1 MEAITFTEFGPATNL
16 QPETIPDPV
25 IQADQVLVRVKA
37 ISVNP
42 VEVAIRSGMA
52 FTEAFEKLDHKVLG
66 WDIAGEVTQTGSQVT
81 SLREGD
87 PVFGMVHFPEPAY
100 GYAEYVSAA
109 ADHLARI
116 PANITYQEAAGATLA
131 ALTAYQ
137 GLVHHGNLQQG
148 QKVVILN
155 ASGGVGHYAVQI
167 AKNKGAE
174 VIGTASAANG
184 EFLQQLGV
192 DQHVDYNQHN
202 IDEVVQDADLL
213 LHGAAAVDVDQ
224 ALNAVQEGGSVI
236 SLIPTASDL
245 EDRARQQG
253 KSGKLMMVQ
262 PSGRDMQAL
271 AELLRSGE
279 IVSNIEAAYPL
290 REAQKAHQHL
300 EEGHTRGKAVLTV
313 S

>member
-37 ISVNP
+37 IGVNP
-42 VEVAIRSGMA
+42 VEIAIRSGMA

-81 SLREGD
+81 SLQEGD

-167 AKNKGAE
+167 AKNNGAE
-174 VIGTASAANG
+174 VIGTASAAKG

-224 ALNAVQEGGSVI
+224 ALNAVQEGGSMI

-253 KSGKLMMVQ
+253 ICRRWLNCSDPGRSSLTLRRLIPCAKLKK
-262 PSGRDMQAL
+262 R
-271 AELLRSGE
+271 
-279 IVSNIEAAYPL
+279 INILKKVIPGV
-290 REAQKAHQHL
+290 RPC
-300 EEGHTRGKAVLTV
+300 
-313 S
+313 